1 MAIVLA
7 ENSIQL
13 VPDGTIFFH
22 IGLIIFMV
30 YVLNHTLFRPIN
42 LILNEREQRTKGG
55 VGSAQN
61 ILKQVKENLGKYE
74 TSLREAR
81 SESYKSLEQARAEA
95 ISKRQNQLDAVRGE
109 MGKVLEQQKV
119 ALGQQ
124 SEAAQIKLRDDA
136 QQIASEI
143 TRQILHRGS
152 DVDPSPAARL

>member
-22 IGLIIFMV
+22 IALIIFMV

-42 LILNEREQRTKGG
+42 LILDERERRTKGG

-61 ILKQVKENLGKYE
+61 ILKQVKESLGKYE

-81 SESYKSLEQARAEA
+81 SKSYKSLEQARAEA

-109 MGKVLEQQKV
+109 IGKVLEQQKV

-143 TRQILHRGS
+143 TRQILRRGKTI
-152 DVDPSPAARL
+152 DPSPAAHP